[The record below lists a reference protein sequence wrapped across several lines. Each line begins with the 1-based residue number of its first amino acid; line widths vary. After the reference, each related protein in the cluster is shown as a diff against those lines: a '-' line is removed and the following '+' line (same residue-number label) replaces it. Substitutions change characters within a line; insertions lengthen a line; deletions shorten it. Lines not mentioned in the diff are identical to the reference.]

1 MARYCVGASM
11 EIDWGEEEPQA
22 RWDWCLAKRV
32 FAYFRPYWRYG
43 VAAIACLAAG
53 AALALVPAVVTKAV
67 VDALSHTDRAFGR
80 VLALIL
86 LGVGASLVGGLVGT
100 AESWCSATISQRI
113 MFDLREQLFD
123 RLLRQSVGFF
133 TRSRTGD
140 VMSRI
145 GNDVNA
151 VEDVVAD
158 TILGM
163 VYNLFVVPST
173 LALMVVLN
181 WRLTVLALLLMP
193 LALLPS
199 RRVAGLPRPGHRR
212 HGGHLHRVARR
223 TAGRLDRV
231 AWQPQR
237 QHHRVAGA
245 VSPHLRGA
253 GPDPRGRRH
262 PGRPDAGAR
271 PGRGRLRPGHLRLRA
286 RPAPRAPGGVVPGR
300 ARPARRAGGADRGGQ
315 VDRGVAGPSVPRPA
329 AGPGPPRRPR
339 RPRAEVGVA
348 GRPHRHRLPGHLPVP
363 RLDRRPGA
371 GRGGQRRA
379 PAPVHH
385 LPARRVRHGCGGAWP
400 PAVGWGEAAGGDRA
414 GDPQGPAD
422 PAAGRGHLPPGHRL
436 RAAHPGGAEVVVCRA
451 DHHRDRPPPV
461 DGAGRR
467 PDPGDRRRAAGR
479 AGHPPGAAGPR
490 WPVRRAV
497 RAAVPGPGTGQ
508 RTARGIREEEP

>member
-53 AALALVPAVVTKAV
+53 AALALVLAVV
-67 VDALSHTDRAFGR
+67 
-80 VLALIL
+80 L

-181 WRLTVLALLLMP
+181 WRLTVLALL
-193 LALLPS
+193 PS
-199 RRVAGLPRPGHRR
+199 RRVGRITYEARKQTQTHLGKMTAYLQEILGISGILLVKAFVTGRRERARFRGLNDELRRLQLRQEMIGRWFYMLMDVLQTAGPAVLWLYGGWLVF
-212 HGGHLHRVARR
+212 HGQATVGTVVTFIVVL
-223 TAGRLDRV
+223 AGRLGGSIGSLGSLNVNITGSLALFHRIFAVLDLTPEVADTPGARTLERAQGAVAFDRV
-231 AWQPQR
+231 TFAY
-237 QHHRVAGA
+237 A
-245 VSPHLRGA
+245 
-253 GPDPRGRRH
+253 
-262 PGRPDAGAR
+262 PG
-271 PGRGRLRPGHLRLRA
+271 LRPALQEVSFRVE
-286 RPAPRAPGGVVPGR
+286 PG
-300 ARPARRAGGADRGGQ
+300 Q
-315 VDRGVAGPSVPRPA
+315 LVALV
-329 AGPGPPRRPR
+329 
-339 RPRAEVGVA
+339 
-348 GRPHRHRLPGHLPVP
+348 
-363 RLDRRPGA
+363 
-371 GRGGQRRA
+371 
-379 PAPVHH
+379 
-385 LPARRVRHGCGGAWP
+385 
-400 PAVGWGEAAGGDRA
+400 
-414 GDPQGPAD
+414 
-422 PAAGRGHLPPGHRL
+422 
-436 RAAHPGGAEVVVCRA
+436 
-451 DHHRDRPPPV
+451 
-461 DGAGRR
+461 
-467 PDPGDRRRAAGR
+467 
-479 AGHPPGAAGPR
+479 
-490 WPVRRAV
+490 
-497 RAAVPGPGTGQ
+497 
-508 RTARGIREEEP
+508 

>member
-43 VAAIACLAAG
+43 VAAIVCLAVG

-67 VDALSHTDRAFGR
+67 IDALAHPDRAFGR

-199 RRVAGLPRPGHRR
+199 RRVGRITYEARKQTQTHLGKMTAYLQEILGISGILLVKAFVTGRRERARFRGLNDELRRLQLRQEMIGRWFYMLMDVLQTAGPAVLWLYGGWLVF
-212 HGGHLHRVARR
+212 HGQATVGTVVTFIVVL
-223 TAGRLDRV
+223 AGRLGGSIGSLGSLNVNITGSLALFHRIFAVLDLTPEVADTPHARPLERAQGAVAFDRV
-231 AWQPQR
+231 TFAYAPGLRPALQEVSF
-237 QHHRVAGA
+237 RVEPGQLVALVGPTGAGKSTA
-245 VSPHLRGA
+245 VSLVPRFHDPQQGRVLLDGHDVRELRLESLGGHIGIVFQDTFLFHA
-253 GPDPRGRRH
+253 SIADNLRY
-262 PGRPDAGAR
+262 AR
-271 PGRGRLRPGHLRLRA
+271 PEAADQILVIDGGRLVEQGTHLELLA
-286 RPAPRAPGGVVPGR
+286 
-300 ARPARRAGGADRGGQ
+300 RGGLYAELYERQ
-315 VDRGVAGPSVPRPA
+315 FQAQEPASAQPVA
-329 AGPGPPRRPR
+329 
-339 RPRAEVGVA
+339 
-348 GRPHRHRLPGHLPVP
+348 
-363 RLDRRPGA
+363 
-371 GRGGQRRA
+371 
-379 PAPVHH
+379 
-385 LPARRVRHGCGGAWP
+385 
-400 PAVGWGEAAGGDRA
+400 
-414 GDPQGPAD
+414 
-422 PAAGRGHLPPGHRL
+422 
-436 RAAHPGGAEVVVCRA
+436 
-451 DHHRDRPPPV
+451 
-461 DGAGRR
+461 
-467 PDPGDRRRAAGR
+467 
-479 AGHPPGAAGPR
+479 
-490 WPVRRAV
+490 
-497 RAAVPGPGTGQ
+497 
-508 RTARGIREEEP
+508 

>member
-43 VAAIACLAAG
+43 VAAIVCLAVG

-67 VDALSHTDRAFGR
+67 IDALAHPDRAFGR

-199 RRVAGLPRPGHRR
+199 RRVGRITYEARKQTQTHLGKMTAYLQEILGISGILLVKAFVTGRRERARFRGLNDELRRLQLRQEMIGRWFYMLMDVLQTAGPAVLWLYGGWLVF
-212 HGGHLHRVARR
+212 HGQATVGTVVTFIVVL
-223 TAGRLDRV
+223 AGRLGGSIGSLGSLNV
-231 AWQPQR
+231 NIT
-237 QHHRVAGA
+237 G
-245 VSPHLRGA
+245 SPRARSPSTGSPSPTRPA
-253 GPDPRGRRH
+253 CAPRSRRCRSGSS
-262 PGRPDAGAR
+262 PASSSRWWGR
-271 PGRGRLRPGHLRLRA
+271 PGRASRPRCRWSLGSTTRS
-286 RPAPRAPGGVVPGR
+286 
-300 ARPARRAGGADRGGQ
+300 RAG
-315 VDRGVAGPSVPRPA
+315 SSS
-329 AGPGPPRRPR
+329 
-339 RPRAEVGVA
+339 
-348 GRPHRHRLPGHLPVP
+348 
-363 RLDRRPGA
+363 
-371 GRGGQRRA
+371 
-379 PAPVHH
+379 
-385 LPARRVRHGCGGAWP
+385 
-400 PAVGWGEAAGGDRA
+400 
-414 GDPQGPAD
+414 
-422 PAAGRGHLPPGHRL
+422 
-436 RAAHPGGAEVVVCRA
+436 
-451 DHHRDRPPPV
+451 
-461 DGAGRR
+461 
-467 PDPGDRRRAAGR
+467 
-479 AGHPPGAAGPR
+479 
-490 WPVRRAV
+490 
-497 RAAVPGPGTGQ
+497 
-508 RTARGIREEEP
+508 TATTSAS

>member
-32 FAYFRPYWRYG
+32 FASFRPYWRYG
-43 VAAIACLAAG
+43 VAAIVCLAVG

-67 VDALSHTDRAFGR
+67 IDALAHPDRAFGR

-199 RRVAGLPRPGHRR
+199 RRVGRITYEARKQTRFRGLNDELRRLQLRQEMIGRWFYMLMDVLQTAGPAVLWLYGGWLVF
-212 HGGHLHRVARR
+212 HGQATVGTVVTFIVVL
-223 TAGRLDRV
+223 AGRLGGAIGSLGSLNVNITGSLALFHRIFAVLDLTPEVADTPHARPLERAQGAVAFDRV
-231 AWQPQR
+231 TFAYAPGLRPALQEVSF
-237 QHHRVAGA
+237 RVEPGQLVALVGPTGAGKSTA
-245 VSPHLRGA
+245 VSLVPRFHDPQQGRVLLDGHDVRELRLESLGGHIGIVFQDTFLFHA
-253 GPDPRGRRH
+253 SIADNLRY
-262 PGRPDAGAR
+262 AR
-271 PGRGRLRPGHLRLRA
+271 P
-286 RPAPRAPGGVVPGR
+286 
-300 ARPARRAGGADRGGQ
+300 
-315 VDRGVAGPSVPRPA
+315 
-329 AGPGPPRRPR
+329 
-339 RPRAEVGVA
+339 
-348 GRPHRHRLPGHLPVP
+348 
-363 RLDRRPGA
+363 
-371 GRGGQRRA
+371 
-379 PAPVHH
+379 
-385 LPARRVRHGCGGAWP
+385 
-400 PAVGWGEAAGGDRA
+400 EAAD
-414 GDPQGPAD
+414 QELV
-422 PAAGRGHLPPGHRL
+422 AAAS
-436 RAAHPGGAEVVVCRA
+436 AAHLHPFITALWTA
-451 DHHRDRPPPV
+451 SPSSSS
-461 DGAGRR
+461 
-467 PDPGDRRRAAGR
+467 RRR
-479 AGHPPGAAGPR
+479 
-490 WPVRRAV
+490 
-497 RAAVPGPGTGQ
+497 
-508 RTARGIREEEP
+508 

>member
-53 AALALVPAVVTKAV
+53 AALALVPA
-67 VDALSHTDRAFGR
+67 DRAFGR

-158 TILGM
+158 TILGL

-199 RRVAGLPRPGHRR
+199 RRVGRITYE
-212 HGGHLHRVARR
+212 ARKQ
-223 TAGRLDRV
+223 T
-231 AWQPQR
+231 
-237 QHHRVAGA
+237 
-245 VSPHLRGA
+245 
-253 GPDPRGRRH
+253 
-262 PGRPDAGAR
+262 
-271 PGRGRLRPGHLRLRA
+271 
-286 RPAPRAPGGVVPGR
+286 
-300 ARPARRAGGADRGGQ
+300 
-315 VDRGVAGPSVPRPA
+315 
-329 AGPGPPRRPR
+329 
-339 RPRAEVGVA
+339 
-348 GRPHRHRLPGHLPVP
+348 
-363 RLDRRPGA
+363 
-371 GRGGQRRA
+371 
-379 PAPVHH
+379 
-385 LPARRVRHGCGGAWP
+385 
-400 PAVGWGEAAGGDRA
+400 
-414 GDPQGPAD
+414 
-422 PAAGRGHLPPGHRL
+422 
-436 RAAHPGGAEVVVCRA
+436 
-451 DHHRDRPPPV
+451 
-461 DGAGRR
+461 
-467 PDPGDRRRAAGR
+467 
-479 AGHPPGAAGPR
+479 
-490 WPVRRAV
+490 
-497 RAAVPGPGTGQ
+497 
-508 RTARGIREEEP
+508 

>member
-43 VAAIACLAAG
+43 VAAIVCLAVG

-67 VDALSHTDRAFGR
+67 IDALAHPDRAFGR

-173 LALMVVLN
+173 LAL
-181 WRLTVLALLLMP
+181 
-193 LALLPS
+193 LPS
-199 RRVAGLPRPGHRR
+199 RRVGRITYEARKQTQT
-212 HGGHLHRVARR
+212 HLGKM
-223 TAGRLDRV
+223 TAYLQEILGISGILLV
-231 AWQPQR
+231 KAF
-237 QHHRVAGA
+237 VT
-245 VSPHLRGA
+245 
-253 GPDPRGRRH
+253 GRRE
-262 PGRPDAGAR
+262 
-271 PGRGRLRPGHLRLRA
+271 RA
-286 RPAPRAPGGVVPGR
+286 RFRGLNDEL
-300 ARPARRAGGADRGGQ
+300 RRLQ
-315 VDRGVAGPSVPRPA
+315 
-329 AGPGPPRRPR
+329 
-339 RPRAEVGVA
+339 
-348 GRPHRHRLPGHLPVP
+348 
-363 RLDRRPGA
+363 
-371 GRGGQRRA
+371 
-379 PAPVHH
+379 
-385 LPARRVRHGCGGAWP
+385 
-400 PAVGWGEAAGGDRA
+400 
-414 GDPQGPAD
+414 
-422 PAAGRGHLPPGHRL
+422 
-436 RAAHPGGAEVVVCRA
+436 
-451 DHHRDRPPPV
+451 
-461 DGAGRR
+461 
-467 PDPGDRRRAAGR
+467 
-479 AGHPPGAAGPR
+479 
-490 WPVRRAV
+490 
-497 RAAVPGPGTGQ
+497 
-508 RTARGIREEEP
+508 